1 MSTRRVRKKGGYF
14 HDNTKGSKD
23 QLGNK
28 LCRYCKR
35 PIKEKGRRTFCGDAC
50 VHKWKITSDQGYAR
64 ECVLKR
70 DSGVCKQCSLDC
82 ASIDREVKASFAYLT
97 RFYGS
102 SLPFMESHREYIKR
116 QVEDDS
122 NRMAKEMVARIE
134 AIALAHPGLAKR
146 ILKNRSTW
154 EMDHVVEV
162 CKGGG
167 ECGLD
172 NLQTL
177 CGACHDAKTKALRAA
192 KKKGGETPWAG
203 P

>member
-14 HDNTKGSKD
+14 HDNAKGSRD

-35 PIKEKGRRTFCGDAC
+35 PIKEKGRRTFCGEAC
-50 VHKWKITSDQGYAR
+50 VHKWKLTSDQGYAR

-70 DSGVCKQCSLDC
+70 DNGVCKQCSLDC
-82 ASIDREVKASFAYLT
+82 ASIDAEVKASHAYLKV
-97 RFYGS
+97 RWGGLAAS
-102 SLPFMESHREYIKR
+102 DQGREAIR
-116 QVEDDS
+116 RTVEALLDDDA
-122 NRMAKEMVARIE
+122 NRAAREVVARLD
-134 AIALAHPGLAKR
+134 ALALAHPGLAKR
-146 ILKNRSTW
+146 IMANRSTW
-154 EMDHVVEV
+154 DMDHVVEV

-192 KKKGGETPWAG
+192 RKKGGVAP
-203 P
+203 